1 LFHGILCKMWGMD
14 IIMRRFG
21 DRYDGRLIRSLDA
34 FYKIIPFIMKT
45 RVDALVYFDD
55 KIELDYTEA
64 YIRIQKADFNNNI
77 RFLHIV
83 IAAMVRT
90 ISQKPGLNRFIA
102 GQRIFARNEI
112 LISLCVKK
120 ELKED
125 SPETVVKMKFKPTD
139 TILDI
144 VGKVNTAIE
153 ENKKIETSN
162 DADKTAKLFMLC
174 PRLIINFLISMV
186 KFCDYYGIMPKVIN
200 RISPFHTSIFI
211 TDLGSL
217 GIKPVY
223 HHLYNFGTTSAF
235 ISFGKKEKEKIINQ
249 ENVIIDKR
257 YIDLKIVVDE
267 RIADGYYFANAFKL
281 FKKLIQ
287 NPERLE
293 LPPENVFED
302 IE

>member
-1 LFHGILCKMWGMD
+1 MEMEIS
-14 IIMRRFG
+14 MRRFG

-55 KIELDYTEA
+55 RIEIDRTEA
-64 YIRIQKADFNNNI
+64 YIRAQKANLKNNI
-77 RFLHIV
+77 SFLHIV

-90 ISQKPGLNRFIA
+90 MSQKPGLNRFIA
-102 GQRIFARNEI
+102 GQRIYARNEI

-120 ELKED
+120 ELKES
-125 SPETVVKMKFKPTD
+125 SPEAVIKMKFNPTD
-139 TILDI
+139 TILEI
-144 VGKVNTAIE
+144 VQKVNAAIG
-153 ENKKIETSN
+153 ENKKADTSN

-174 PRLIINFLISMV
+174 PRFLINFMIGIV
-186 KFCDYYGIMPKVIN
+186 KFCDYYGIMPKIIN

-217 GIKPVY
+217 GIQPVY
-223 HHLYNFGTTSAF
+223 HHLYNFGTTSIF
-235 ISFGKKEKEKIINQ
+235 ISFGKKEKEKVIDQ
-249 ENVIIDKR
+249 EDNIVNKR
-257 YIDLKIVVDE
+257 FIDLKVVIDE
-267 RIADGYYFANAFKL
+267 RIADGHYYANAFKL

-293 LPPENVFED
+293 VQPESVVNDQE
-302 IE
+302 